1 MASIYAYTARNGE
14 GGFVAGS
21 LQADNR
27 EQALAHLRTR
37 TLYVTSIAPADSA
50 RGMIGSI
57 ITGGL
62 FRQPLAPR
70 SSARLQP

>member
-1 MASIYAYTARNGE
+1 MASIYAYTARDGE

-37 TLYVTSIAPADSA
+37 PPIRNVDRPA
-50 RGMIGSI
+50 RIQR
-57 ITGGL
+57 TG
-62 FRQPLAPR
+62 
-70 SSARLQP
+70 